1 MIPVSASVVDFQ
13 AFAELRRGAAEQSP
27 AALKE
32 AAQQFESLII
42 GMMLKSARD
51 AQLGDGLFDSSQSK
65 QYLELM
71 DQQVALELARKG
83 GFGFGDMIIEQLSAV
98 QPAVDSFEPSSP
110 EEFVRELLPEARQ
123 AAAKL
128 GVAPEVLLAQAAL
141 ESAWGGAT
149 PRHIDGSSS
158 NNLFGIKAGGSWRGS
173 SVAQWT
179 LESMDGAM
187 SRQREQFRA
196 YPSAG
201 QSFSDYAALIS
212 QNSRYAAALESGGD
226 PERYVREVAGA
237 GYATDP
243 EYAQK
248 WLSVFNGQTLRD
260 AVAAAQ
266 VNSAGADTAAVV
278 NGKSENVY

>member
-1 MIPVSASVVDFQ
+1 MVPTTTSVVDFEGL
-13 AFAELRRGAAEQSP
+13 AALRRDAAEHDP

-83 GFGFGDMIIEQLSAV
+83 GFGFGDMIIDQLANV
-98 QPAVDSFEPSSP
+98 PPETASFEASDP
-110 EEFVRELLPEARQ
+110 EEFVRELLPEARK
-123 AAAKL
+123 AARQL
-128 GVAPEVLLAQAAL
+128 GVAPELLLAQAAL
-141 ESAWGGAT
+141 ESGWGSSA
-149 PRHIDGSSS
+149 PRLPDGRSS
-158 NNLFGIKAGGSWRGS
+158 NNLFGIKAGSSWHGSKVS
-173 SVAQWT
+173 QWT

-187 SRQREQFRA
+187 TRQREQFRA
-196 YPSAG
+196 YGSAG
-201 QSFSDYAALIS
+201 QSFSDYAELIS
-212 QNSRYAAALESGGD
+212 ESPRYAGALESGGD
-226 PERYVREVAGA
+226 PDRYVNAVAAA

-248 WLSVFNGQTLRD
+248 WLAVFNGPTLRD
-260 AVAAAQ
+260 AIAAAQ
-266 VNSAGADTAAVV
+266 GNIARADTVAVV
-278 NGKSENVY
+278 NGEFEN